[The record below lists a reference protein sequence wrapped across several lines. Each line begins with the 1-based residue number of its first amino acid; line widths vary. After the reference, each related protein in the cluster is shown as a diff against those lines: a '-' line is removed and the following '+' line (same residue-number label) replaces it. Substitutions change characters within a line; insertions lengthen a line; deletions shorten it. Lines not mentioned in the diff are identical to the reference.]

1 MVALTTYA
9 QNRGRRYNY
18 DFCFY
23 LITLLFTGGFNGM
36 VT

>member
-18 DFCFY
+18 DFFY